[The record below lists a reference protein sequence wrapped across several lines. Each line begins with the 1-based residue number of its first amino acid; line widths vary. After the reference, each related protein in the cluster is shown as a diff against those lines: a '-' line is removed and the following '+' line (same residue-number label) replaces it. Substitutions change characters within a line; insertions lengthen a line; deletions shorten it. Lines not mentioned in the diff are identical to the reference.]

1 MPSTHTPS
9 PVLFKTLRS
18 QFLMV
23 SLASFVLM
31 LGLLLWNAQG
41 LMREALDER
50 LDQQQKAYKPLL
62 VAAIGPLLTMRDHA
76 ALADL
81 LAHNERHTDIAFIEV
96 TDTRWERV
104 ALVGDSRRPDMHRV
118 EAPVVLA
125 GQPVGH
131 LRFGIDTQGITE
143 SRERLWRNSLAIGAA
158 VLLGGMLLLTLGMTW
173 LSAGFRSLQLASRR
187 VADGDFETRL
197 PPQRLREL
205 DELASAFNR
214 MAQAV
219 QGQMQELSDKE
230 QFLRGVVDTLS
241 EGFVVIDREGR
252 LLDNNETARRLVKLP
267 PADGTVYDPS
277 LHGTQLFW
285 ADGSPVEPDDRPII
299 VALRSGQPQRDVVVR
314 IVRADASTSW
324 VSVNTLPLMR
334 PGADKPHA
342 ALAALTDITRH
353 VAAEQQLGLINQ
365 DLEQRVRERTAELQ
379 LAKEQAER
387 ANQAKSEF
395 LSRMSH
401 ELRTPLNAILGF
413 SQLLSLAR
421 QRLSDKDLQQV
432 KQIETAGWHL
442 LELIND
448 VLDLARIE
456 ADALSTSAEPVE
468 LTSLIAECMPLVQ
481 VAAARG
487 GVALSQMASVN
498 GGSWVLADR
507 KRLKQV
513 LANLLSNAVK
523 YNRRGGSVSVTLSS
537 NGAGRRQISV
547 SDTGR
552 GFDPEQ
558 LRQLYQPFTRFQR
571 EGEVLEGTGIGLVI
585 TKRLV
590 ELMGGTLEVESEAG
604 SGTVF
609 RVDLPAASAP
619 PPPLPAHPQV
629 LMALPSGAAQGQRRL
644 LYVEDNPSNVEL
656 MRQVLTLR
664 PAWTLEVAIDGPSGL
679 ALARAKAFDGA
690 IIDIDLPGLDGV
702 ELCRRLQ
709 ADAAT
714 RGLPLL
720 ALSANAMAADIRR
733 AMAAGFRNYLTK
745 PIDVPQLLSEI
756 DRLLES
762 ARPPS
767 PTQGQP

>member
-1 MPSTHTPS
+1 M
-9 PVLFKTLRS
+9 FKTLRS

-31 LGLLLWNAQG
+31 LGLLLWYAQA

-50 LDQQQKAYKPLL
+50 LSNQQRAYKPLL

-76 ALADL
+76 TLSELVARNAQS
-81 LAHNERHTDIAFIEV
+81 TDIAFIEV
-96 TDTRWERV
+96 SDTRGV
-104 ALVGDSRRPDMHRV
+104 LVTRAGDSSLPGLHWVD
-118 EAPVVLA
+118 EPVTLA
-125 GQPVGH
+125 GQTVGR
-131 LRFGIDTQGITE
+131 LRFGIDTQGMVHA
-143 SRERLWRNSLAIGAA
+143 RERLWRNGLIIGAA
-158 VLLGGMLLLTLGMTW
+158 VLLGGMLLLTLSMTW
-173 LSAGFRSLQLASRR
+173 LSTGFRNLSQASRR
-187 VADGDFETRL
+187 VSEGDYDTRL
-197 PPQRLREL
+197 PPHRVREL

-219 QGQMQELSDKE
+219 QGQMQELRDKE
-230 QFLRGVVDTLS
+230 RFMRDVVDTLS
-241 EGFVVIDREGR
+241 EGYAVIDREGC
-252 LLDNNETARRLVKLP
+252 LLHNNETARRLFNLP
-267 PADGTVYDPS
+267 PADGSVFNPALY
-277 LHGTQLFW
+277 GTQLFW
-285 ADGSPVEPDDRPII
+285 ADGSAMESDQRPII
-299 VALRSGQPQRDVVVR
+299 VALRSGRPQRDVIVR
-314 IVRADASTSW
+314 IVRADGATSW

-334 PGADKPHA
+334 GDDSQPYAG
-342 ALAALTDITRH
+342 LATITDISRY
-353 VAAEQQLGLINQ
+353 VAAEQQLSLTNQ
-365 DLEQRVRERTAELQ
+365 GLEQRVRQRTSELQ
-379 LAKEQAER
+379 LAKEQAEL
-387 ANQAKSEF
+387 ASQAKSEF

-413 SQLLSLAR
+413 SQLLSLA
-421 QRLSDKDLQQV
+421 QERLTAKDLQQV
-432 KQIETAGWHL
+432 QQIETAGWHL
-442 LELIND
+442 LDLIND
-448 VLDLARIE
+448 VLDLSRIE
-456 ADALSTSAEPVE
+456 AGAMSTSAEPVE

-481 VAAARG
+481 VAAAQG
-487 GVALSQMASVN
+487 GVALSPLASVN
-498 GGSWVLADR
+498 GGCWVLADR

-513 LANLLSNAVK
+513 LVNLLSNAVK

-537 NGAGRRQISV
+537 HGESRRQISV

-552 GFDPEQ
+552 GFEPDQ
-558 LRQLYQPFTRFQR
+558 LRELYQPFTRFQR

-604 SGTVF
+604 NGTVF
-609 RVDLPAASAP
+609 RVDLPAASEP

-629 LMALPSGAAQGQRRL
+629 LMAMPSGAAQGRRRL

-656 MRQVLTLR
+656 LRQVLTLR

-720 ALSANAMAADIRR
+720 ALSANAMAGDIRR

-762 ARPPS
+762 AGPPN
-767 PTQGQP
+767 PPQGKP